1 MSDPIVIMAVRATKP
16 QSWTQLRDGKLV
28 SFWVPQMLVP
38 GCSDPIAIGK
48 DGKMLECD
56 TFQEADDLARY
67 LVAQWQAEAQEAQ
80 P

>member
-1 MSDPIVIMAVRATKP
+1 VSDAIDIMAVRATTP
-16 QSWTQLRDGKLV
+16 QSWTQMRDGKLM
-28 SFWVPQMLVP
+28 SFWAPQMLVP
-38 GCSDPIAIGK
+38 GYRDPIAIGK